1 MFTSGVLGLNV
12 YLCPILSSDV
22 PVCVFSEMS
31 RVSWPN
37 SCEYLCFEG
46 PFLLFAFVSVDNI
59 LLAVRLQ
66 STAVYHTTTKTVN
79 MHNVLFYV
87 LRIYGSMK
95 DLEHYCSK
103 LLLHFNSF
111 LICVYFYFP

>member
-1 MFTSGVLGLNV
+1 MSALILVCIWVWMFTSGVLGLNV

-37 SCEYLCFEG
+37 SCEYLCCEG
-46 PFLLFAFVSVDNI
+46 PFLLFAFVSVDSM

-79 MHNVLFYV
+79 VHNVCSMYYV
-87 LRIYGSMK
+87 SM
-95 DLEHYCSK
+95 
-103 LLLHFNSF
+103 
-111 LICVYFYFP
+111 VP